1 MYRDSRLSP
10 GVQMIILGLSLFLPL
25 VLHFLGFIS
34 LSSRLSHCG
43 GKDDHQLLQDS
54 VLLLI
59 YPSERVPPS
68 SQPLQRSQTT
78 LLLAQLRS
86 HTYPH
91 TTLCGSGWNSGMGQQ
106 TWVSCPQQELE
117 LDHRHPDHMGCMREM
132 GSQRNP
138 KHTTQGKT
146 EDELGGPK

>member
-1 MYRDSRLSP
+1 MYKDSRLSP

-54 VLLLI
+54 VLPAYL
-59 YPSERVPPS
+59 PPES
-68 SQPLQRSQTT
+68 SSQTT

-86 HTYPH
+86 HACPH
-91 TTLCGSGWNSGMGQQ
+91 TSLCGSGWNSGMGQQ

-117 LDHRHPDHMGCMREM
+117 LGHPHPDHVGCMREM
-132 GSQRNP
+132 VSQRNP

-146 EDELGGPK
+146 GDELGGPE